1 MDDTPAG
8 PRTVG
13 DPPFGTAT
21 TGDPRRPAVLLAVLG
36 VGGVALLWPVLAP
49 FPGTAAEYRSAA
61 AGWAQLVGGFA
72 LAGAGIA
79 VAVVVTR
86 LTRIAQGVA
95 GGDYGAV
102 ARAAATA
109 CAALVGAAAAAL
121 AEPAVV
127 GVLGG
132 RPDADPTVLPRL
144 GFVLL
149 TVPGMVAA
157 ALAVLGTAFAVWRAG
172 RISTLLAVLGFAAS
186 VALLAG
192 VLVVPAVLLPAWFL
206 AAAVRVRRRAGAG

>member
-1 MDDTPAG
+1 MDDTSADA
-8 PRTVG
+8 RTVG
-13 DPPFGTAT
+13 DSPFGAVA
-21 TGDPRRPAVLLAVLG
+21 TGDPRPPALLLAVLG

-49 FPGTAAEYRSAA
+49 FPGAAGAYRSAG
-61 AGWAQLVGGFA
+61 GWAQVVGGFA

-86 LTRIAQGVA
+86 LTRIAQSVA

-127 GVLGG
+127 HVLGG
-132 RPDADPTVLPRL
+132 QPGADTILAPRL

-157 ALAVLGTAFAVWRAG
+157 ALAVFGTAFAVWRAG
-172 RISTLLAVLGFAAS
+172 RIPTPLAVLGFVAS

-192 VLVVPAVLLPAWFL
+192 ILVVPAVLLPGWLL
-206 AAAVRVRRRAGAG
+206 AAAITIRRR